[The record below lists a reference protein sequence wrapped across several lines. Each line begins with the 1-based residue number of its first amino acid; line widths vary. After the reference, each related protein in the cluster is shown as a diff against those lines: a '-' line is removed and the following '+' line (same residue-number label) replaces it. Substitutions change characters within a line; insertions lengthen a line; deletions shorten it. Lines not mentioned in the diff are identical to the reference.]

1 MILLENKKKH
11 LNYFISNIIKQ
22 DIKRNKKMIIII
34 KIVIIQKYKIFKQ
47 NKSIFQNINYNKIE
61 CHK

>member
-34 KIVIIQKYKIFKQ
+34 KIVIIQKQKIFKQ

>member
-11 LNYFISNIIKQ
+11 LNYSIPNIIKQ

>member
-11 LNYFISNIIKQ
+11 LNYSIQNIIKQ

-47 NKSIFQNINYNKIE
+47 HKLIFKNINYNKIE

>member
-34 KIVIIQKYKIFKQ
+34 KIVIIQK
-47 NKSIFQNINYNKIE
+47 
-61 CHK
+61 

>member
-47 NKSIFQNINYNKIE
+47 HKLIFQYINYNKIE